1 MSEPFS
7 INEYLRI
14 LGSELIA
21 AFEQGGLAPSPG
33 TKGASREKAVRDKLR
48 QLLPSGIGV
57 GTGFVID
64 SQGSVSRQQDIVL
77 YEDGICP
84 VFRLNDSSDASFY
97 PCEGVF
103 AVGEV
108 KSTIGTKDAKDIVE
122 KVASVRRLTRFV
134 LPGSES
140 ISFRPYGSRIALGL
154 ANRSYVQNSD
164 GKHQIWG
171 FGIGRNTA
179 LAPQSLAK
187 KLAVFC
193 EQEGAILAPNLIT
206 TTEGLLIKPVRYDSQ
221 AKEVTWSAIEATG
234 YMTTTLSNPLA
245 SLIRDLNKAFKSGFT
260 VPEEA
265 YDQYAPIP
273 DSFSLQTYHPFN
285 PEASGS

>member
-1 MSEPFS
+1 MAEQFS
-7 INEYLRI
+7 IDEYLRI
-14 LGSELIA
+14 LGDELIA
-21 AFEQGGLAPSPG
+21 AFAQGGLAPSPG

-64 SQGSVSRQQDIVL
+64 SQGNVSLQQDIVL

-84 VFRLNDSSDASFY
+84 VFRLNESSDAAFY

-108 KSTIGTKDAKDIVE
+108 KSTIGTKEAQDIIE
-122 KVASVRRLTRFV
+122 KVASVRRLNRFAR
-134 LPGSES
+134 PDPQG
-140 ISFRPYGSRIALGL
+140 ICFRPYGSRMALGL
-154 ANRSYVQNSD
+154 AKKSYVQNSD

-171 FGIGRNTA
+171 FGIARKTA
-179 LAPQSLAK
+179 LTPQSLAG
-187 KLAVFC
+187 KLTDHC
-193 EQEGAILAPNLIT
+193 EKAGRIFAPNLIT
-206 TTEGLLIKPVRYDSQ
+206 TTEGLLIKPVKLEGD
-221 AKEVTWSAIEATG
+221 ANEVAWSAIEASG

-265 YDQYAPIP
+265 YEQYASIP
-273 DSFSLQTYHPFN
+273 DNFSLQTYHPFT
-285 PEASGS
+285 AGSSGE

>member
-1 MSEPFS
+1 MGKRFS
-7 INEYLRI
+7 IDEYMRI
-14 LGSELIA
+14 LGDELIA
-21 AFEQGGLAPSPG
+21 AFAQGGLAPSPG
-33 TKGASREKAVRDKLR
+33 TKGGSREKAVRDKLR

-64 SQGSVSRQQDIVL
+64 SQGFVSLQQDIVL

-84 VFRLNDSSDASFY
+84 VFRLNESNDASFY

-108 KSTIGTKDAKDIVE
+108 KSTIGTKEAKDVIE
-122 KVASVRRLTRFV
+122 KVASVRRLSRFAR
-134 LPGSES
+134 PDSQG
-140 ISFRPYGSRIALGL
+140 ICFRPYGSRMALGL
-154 ANRSYVQNSD
+154 AKKSYVQNSN

-171 FGIGRNTA
+171 FGIACNTT
-179 LAPQSLAK
+179 LTPQSLAG
-187 KLAVFC
+187 KLVEYC
-193 EQEGAILAPNLIT
+193 NREGRIFAPNLIT
-206 TTEGLLIKPVRYDSQ
+206 TTEGLVIKPVRYDNL
-221 AKEVTWSAIEATG
+221 ATEVAWSAIEATG

-265 YDQYAPIP
+265 YEQYAPIP
-273 DSFSLQTYHPFN
+273 DDFTLQTYDPFTR
-285 PEASGS
+285 GS